1 MIGTVR
7 DPVRKA
13 NASRWEFQAFN
24 AMLHFEKKTGDV
36 HIKISLLV
44 LPGSKLSA

>member
-13 NASRWEFQAFN
+13 KASRWEFEDFN
-24 AMLHFEKKTGDV
+24 AMLHLN
-36 HIKISLLV
+36 IRISLLFF
-44 LPGSKLSA
+44 PGSKLST